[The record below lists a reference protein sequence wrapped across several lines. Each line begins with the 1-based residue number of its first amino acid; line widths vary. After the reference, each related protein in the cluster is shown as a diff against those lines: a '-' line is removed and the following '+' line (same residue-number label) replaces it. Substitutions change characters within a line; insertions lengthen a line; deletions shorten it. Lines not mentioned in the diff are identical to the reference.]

1 VSMRGE
7 WCYFGKYFTPEQCNK
22 ILEDG
27 LKIPAQ
33 DAKLGVAGMSDYSND
48 DYRKSKIR
56 FIQSNNPDFTWLFDE
71 LWKMGMQANRDWFN
85 FHITN
90 LSYIQL
96 AEYDESYQG
105 EYKKHHDVFWV
116 NNDNYHRKLTCVIQL
131 TDSSEYEGGDF
142 EMYDLNQYPDKD
154 EMRTQGTAVFLPS
167 FIPHAALP
175 VTKGKRYSL
184 AVWYE
189 GNKWQ

>member
-1 VSMRGE
+1 MIGE
-7 WCYFGKYFTPEQCNK
+7 WCYFNNYFDRETCQK
-22 ILEDG
+22 ILDLG
-27 LKIPAQ
+27 LQLPAE

-48 DYRKSKIR
+48 SYRKSKIR
-56 FIQSNNPDFTWLFDE
+56 FIQSTNPDFQWLFDE

-96 AEYDESYQG
+96 AEYDESYSG

-131 TDSSEYEGGDF
+131 TDPSEYEGGDF
-142 EMYDLNQYPDKD
+142 EMYDLTQYPDK
-154 EMRTQGTAVFLPS
+154 ETIRQQGTAIFLPS

-184 AVWYE
+184 AIWFE
-189 GNKWQ
+189 GPKWV

>member
-1 VSMRGE
+1 MRGE
-7 WCYFGKYFTPEQCNK
+7 WCYFKKYFTPEQCNK

-27 LKIPAQ
+27 LKIPAE
-33 DAKLGVAGMSDYSND
+33 DAKLGVADMSDYIND

-71 LWKMGMQANRDWFN
+71 LQKIGMQANRDWFN

-90 LSYIQL
+90 LSFIQL

-105 EYKKHHDVFWV
+105 EYKKHHDVFWI
-116 NNDNYHRKLTCVIQL
+116 NNDTYHRKLTCVIQL
-131 TDSSEYEGGDF
+131 TDPDEYEGGDF
-142 EMYDLNQYPDKD
+142 EMYDLYQYPDR
-154 EMRTQGTAVFLPS
+154 EEIRTQGTAIFLPS

-175 VTKGKRYSL
+175 VTKGRRYSL
-184 AVWYE
+184 SIWFE

>member
-1 VSMRGE
+1 MRGE
-7 WCYFGKYFTPEQCNK
+7 WCYFKNYFTTEQCNK
-22 ILEDG
+22 ILQDG
-27 LKIPAQ
+27 LELPTQ
-33 DAKLGVAGMSDYSND
+33 NAKLGVAGVNDYSNS

-56 FIQSNNPDFTWLFDE
+56 FIQSDNIKFMWLFDE

-90 LSYIQL
+90 LSFVQL

-105 EYKKHHDVFWV
+105 EYKKHHDVFWI

-131 TDSSEYEGGDF
+131 TDPVNYEGGDF
-142 EMYDLNQYPDKD
+142 EMYDLNEYPNKKD
-154 EMRTQGTAVFLPS
+154 LRTQGTVIFLPS

-175 VTKGKRYSL
+175 VTKGARYSL
-184 AVWYE
+184 AVWFE
-189 GNKWQ
+189 GPKWV

>member
-1 VSMRGE
+1 MRGE
-7 WCYFGKYFTPEQCNK
+7 WCYFGKYFTPEQCNR
-22 ILEDG
+22 ILENG

-33 DAKLGVAGMSDYSND
+33 DAKLGVAGMNDYSND
-48 DYRKSKIR
+48 SFRKSKIR
-56 FIQSNNPDFTWLFDE
+56 FIQSDNPDFKWLFDE
-71 LWKMGMQANRDWFN
+71 LMKMGMQANKDWFN

-116 NNDNYHRKLTCVIQL
+116 NNDTYHRKLTCVIQL
-131 TDSSEYEGGDF
+131 TDPNEYQGGDLELF
-142 EMYDLNQYPDKD
+142 ELAEYPNKD
-154 EMRTQGTAVFLPS
+154 ELRQQGTAIFFPS
-167 FIPHAALP
+167 FIPHQAHP

-184 AVWYE
+184 AIWFE
-189 GNKWQ
+189 GDKWK

>member
-1 VSMRGE
+1 MRGE
-7 WCYFGKYFTPEQCNK
+7 WCYFNNYFDRETCQK
-22 ILEDG
+22 ILDLG
-27 LKIPAQ
+27 LQLPAE

-48 DYRKSKIR
+48 NYRKSKIR

-96 AEYDESYQG
+96 AEYDESYSG

-131 TDSSEYEGGDF
+131 TDPSEYEGGDF
-142 EMYDLNQYPDKD
+142 EMYDLNQYPDK
-154 EMRTQGTAVFLPS
+154 ETIRQQGTAIFLPS

-175 VTKGKRYSL
+175 VTRGKRYSL
-184 AVWYE
+184 AIWFE
-189 GNKWQ
+189 GPKWV